1 MGNNSQPEI
10 ELDVD
15 NIIKE
20 YQALNEKCDKV
31 IKKIKKRRRTKNG
44 KQQAA

>member
-10 ELDVD
+10 ELDVE

-31 IKKIKKRRRTKNG
+31 IKKIKKRRRIKNG